1 MKNHSLSSRFTRLG
15 LAVIMLFALLGAA
28 VAPAGQAAAAQ
39 TGGTSAP
46 AVSALPASEAASVT
60 AAVYATAEFMLKNGV
75 QSDWQAI
82 GLAQAGYKVPAS
94 YLKALEGKVSEA
106 KGVFARATD
115 YARITLAVKALGG
128 DPEKVAGYNLIE
140 KLYNHDAITGQT
152 LNNPVYALLALD
164 SGSYTIPANAK
175 WTQSKLLAEIL
186 AKQNPDGGFTLTTGA
201 SDPDMTAMTLNALAG
216 HKQEAAVNTAG
227 QRAAAWL
234 SKAQDKNGGYGD
246 SSESVAQAIIGLSAF
261 GIDPAGAEYTKGQIN
276 LVSKLLSFSA
286 KDGGFVHTAGGSSN
300 PLSTEQA
307 LEALVAYKL
316 FGTGGK
322 LFDFSGTPVKN
333 PQVSVAVTV
342 EGPNGTLAE
351 GSVYAGNVLK
361 ALEKT
366 AAAKRLALVN
376 EAGNYVTGIGGV
388 IAGTFGGYDGWMYV
402 VARGGAWIYPSVGM
416 GDFALEENDRIV
428 VYYGGDNTQVVDAV
442 TVTPAQ
448 PQPGQDLKVQVTQKQ
463 WVWNEATFTSDPVTS
478 PAAGVQVTIGGKTA
492 VTDAAGV
499 AALAGGLPANKYTLT
514 VTGYLKDKTPAIV
527 RHTVPVTVASAAA
540 DRPAFADVK
549 SISPWALESVY
560 TAYDRKLMNGVSEG
574 SLMFAPKKNITRAE
588 FAALLLR
595 LTGNEPSAA
604 SSAGAFSDVKAGTWY
619 YGTVNRAKELGII
632 SGVTATAFKPDG
644 LVTRQDMAVM
654 MVRAFKLDAAGAE
667 AGAGAG
673 KFSDEDKISDYALS
687 AVRTVTGLGYMSGT
701 GGAFEPAAVVT
712 REMAAAVAVRLP

>member
-1 MKNHSLSSRFTRLG
+1 M
-15 LAVIMLFALLGAA
+15 
-28 VAPAGQAAAAQ
+28 Q
-39 TGGTSAP
+39 
-46 AVSALPASEAASVT
+46 
-60 AAVYATAEFMLKNGV
+60 
-75 QSDWQAI
+75 
-82 GLAQAGYKVPAS
+82 
-94 YLKALEGKVSEA
+94 
-106 KGVFARATD
+106 
-115 YARITLAVKALGG
+115 
-128 DPEKVAGYNLIE
+128 
-140 KLYNHDAITGQT
+140 
-152 LNNPVYALLALD
+152 
-164 SGSYTIPANAK
+164 K

-201 SDPDMTAMTLNALAG
+201 SDPDMTAMVLNALAG

-261 GIDPAGAEYTKGQIN
+261 GINPAGADYTKGQIN
-276 LVSKLLSFSA
+276 LVSKLMSFSA
-286 KDGGFVHTAGGSSN
+286 ADGGFVHTAGGSSN
-300 PLSTEQA
+300 ALSTEQA
-307 LEALVAYKL
+307 LEAMVAYQL

-333 PQVSVAVTV
+333 PQVSVSVTV

-448 PQPGQDLKVQVTQKQ
+448 PQPGQDLKVQVNQKK

-478 PAAGVQVTIGGKTA
+478 PAAGVQVTIGGKKQQ
-492 VTDAAGV
+492 
-499 AALAGGLPANKYTLT
+499 LQML
-514 VTGYLKDKTPAIV
+514 
-527 RHTVPVTVASAAA
+527 
-540 DRPAFADVK
+540 
-549 SISPWALESVY
+549 
-560 TAYDRKLMNGVSEG
+560 
-574 SLMFAPKKNITRAE
+574 RAW
-588 FAALLLR
+588 LL
-595 LTGNEPSAA
+595 
-604 SSAGAFSDVKAGTWY
+604 W
-619 YGTVNRAKELGII
+619 
-632 SGVTATAFKPDG
+632 
-644 LVTRQDMAVM
+644 
-654 MVRAFKLDAAGAE
+654 
-667 AGAGAG
+667 
-673 KFSDEDKISDYALS
+673 
-687 AVRTVTGLGYMSGT
+687 
-701 GGAFEPAAVVT
+701 PAA
-712 REMAAAVAVRLP
+712 